1 MDNGFPYFNTPP
13 DTATAGD
20 ALQFLWGI
28 LGTNRPLN
36 GTNGIGVPVTSPY
49 PTQGDSLATGNPRTG
64 LGNPYNNPN
73 GAAFFVNFAKGTTNN
88 LGASSILGIKLLT
101 IPIESWDPDNF
112 NHVALIIRDIPA
124 PDDNGTTAIF
134 TGLGAPRLGGDSAPS
149 EVSKIF
155 ETTIEFWC
163 NGVKISEAW
172 DVQFDDSSMVNFP
185 VCKSSVP
192 ANAIS
197 LRDEIRNFDNLTG
210 AIKVF
215 ARASSYAGGGGTPS
229 VSAPTSGDVTNLRWY
244 KRALNG
250 TEIQRN
256 YMSGCHGEP
265 YNCASLLLYA
275 PLDQTSGKVTPEN
288 IHGNNGQLIGYA
300 PNRTNVIGGTSAWIE
315 ACCPKIVAFEDYT
328 CGAQDCNP
336 DFVEFYASIDG
347 VVGATNDF
355 IMNLTPLVGA
365 CPVVS
370 NAYAGSL
377 FEGIN
382 ASFALTNV
390 VDNLDAVDQFVAAFN
405 TAYTGTGIYAIDNLN
420 TVVIRIPKSYA
431 GSEEYCNQPF
441 SICFYDGTV
450 PATPTGAY
458 TGSFTVSYPKGQMAN
473 CCVPATDCG
482 LNNDAPI
489 MI

>member
-1 MDNGFPYFNTPP
+1 M
-13 DTATAGD
+13 
-20 ALQFLWGI
+20 
-28 LGTNRPLN
+28 
-36 GTNGIGVPVTSPY
+36 
-49 PTQGDSLATGNPRTG
+49 
-64 LGNPYNNPN
+64 
-73 GAAFFVNFAKGTTNN
+73 
-88 LGASSILGIKLLT
+88 
-101 IPIESWDPDNF
+101 
-112 NHVALIIRDIPA
+112 
-124 PDDNGTTAIF
+124 
-134 TGLGAPRLGGDSAPS
+134 
-149 EVSKIF
+149 
-155 ETTIEFWC
+155 
-163 NGVKISEAW
+163 
-172 DVQFDDSSMVNFP
+172 
-185 VCKSSVP
+185 
-192 ANAIS
+192 
-197 LRDEIRNFDNLTG
+197 
-210 AIKVF
+210 
-215 ARASSYAGGGGTPS
+215 

-265 YNCASLLLYA
+265 YNCASLILYA
-275 PLDQTSGKVTPEN
+275 KLDQTSGKVTPEQ
-288 IHGNNGQLIGYA
+288 IYGNNGQLIGYA

-336 DFVEFYASIDG
+336 DFVELYASIDG

-355 IMNLTPLVGA
+355 IMNLVPSVGA